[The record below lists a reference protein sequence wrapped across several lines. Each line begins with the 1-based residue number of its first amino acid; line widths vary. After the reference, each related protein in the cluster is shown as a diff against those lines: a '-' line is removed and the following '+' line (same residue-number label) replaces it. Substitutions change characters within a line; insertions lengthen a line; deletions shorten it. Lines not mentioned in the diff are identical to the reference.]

1 MKKITFDS
9 GLRKYE
15 LGNGVL
21 SFNPLD
27 PNLYERFVEATEK
40 LQRLEEEMLKSAKDA
55 EITGV
60 DALVILKDVDNKAK
74 TILNNV
80 FGGAN
85 DFDHMLAGVNL
96 MAVATNGERV
106 ITNLMNALT
115 PILEQ
120 GAKDCATSF
129 MSEGKK

>member
-1 MKKITFDS
+1 MKITFDS

-27 PNLYERFVEATEK
+27 PNLYERFVEATKK
-40 LQRLEEEMLKSAKDA
+40 LQHLEEEMLKSAKDA

-60 DALVILKDVDNKAK
+60 DALVIIKDVDNKAK

-120 GAKDCATSF
+120 GAKDCAASF

>member
-40 LQRLEEEMLKSAKDA
+40 IQHLEEEMLKSAKDA

-85 DFDHMLAGVNL
+85 DFDHMLAGVNM

-106 ITNLMNALT
+106 ITNLMHALT

-120 GAKDCATSF
+120 GARDCATSF